1 MCNFIKSN
9 NAKCGISSGSNL
21 YCHIHVKYITV
32 HNLQNC
38 LLEKDLHLKHAKNE
52 IRNLNKSIQKK
63 TSLHQKQINLR
74 EDIIVQLKAKQDELI
89 EIITN
94 STKTIHR
101 MQEDYNK
108 YQMIK
113 SFERKR
119 QELIDNGIDIYNYND
134 YKFHQERLLRNKL
147 AHEI

>member
-9 NAKCGISSGSNL
+9 NAKCRISSGSNL
-21 YCHIHVKYITV
+21 YCHIHAKYITV

-38 LLEKDLHLKHAKNE
+38 LLEKDLRLEHAKNE

-63 TSLHQKQINLR
+63 ASLHQKQINLR
-74 EDIIVQLKAKQDELI
+74 EDIIVQLKAKQDELMKV
-89 EIITN
+89 ITN
-94 STKTIHR
+94 NTKAIHR

-108 YQMIK
+108 YRMIK
-113 SFERKR
+113 SFEKKR